1 MDYKILLFDLNFDQ
15 AEQDAVI
22 ETLRSKWIS
31 TGPKNAELERRFA
44 EMTEQDMPLHS
55 PNCTVALHMGMVL
68 MITNRG
74 RSHMPSLTFVA
85 TVNASGT

>member
-44 EMTEQDMPLHS
+44 EMTGARHAVALT
-55 PNCTVALHMGMVL
+55 NCTVALHMALLLNDIKPGDEV
-68 MITNRG
+68 IC
-74 RSHMPSLTFVA
+74 P
-85 TVNASGT
+85 